1 MTTARAIYNSTFTQL
16 LLISAVALALGCII
30 AFTGI
35 AGAAG
40 LLVLPFGIAYIV
52 LLAKN
57 PHIGL
62 YTVMYIG
69 FTSNGI
75 GRYTD
80 APLGLSID
88 VVLLLTL
95 IITVSKLPKRNYKY
109 LKNPFVYGIAVWT
122 VFTILEIANP
132 ESRSA
137 AAWFYAVRGTSLYMI
152 QLIILTTLL
161 LNDRESLQVFL
172 KTWIIWSVLAALWA
186 MKQSYIGLNSAEQA
200 WMAAGAYKTHMLFGK
215 LRAFSFYSDAG
226 QFGAAMGHIL
236 LICIILALGPFSFK
250 KRIMLWGL
258 SVLFFWAMAISG
270 TRGAMFVPLS
280 GIMVYLFLSKNF
292 KILSVGGIVIIALF
306 CLLKF
311 TMIGQGN
318 YQIQRM
324 RSGLNPN
331 DPSLQVRLNNQAKL
345 KVYLASRPL
354 GGGIGSSGYWGL
366 RFAPNSFLAQ
376 TPTDSWY
383 VKIWADT
390 GIIGLCIHIA
400 VLLVFIITGVVLIF
414 KMKNDAGLRQIAA
427 ALFAGFVGIAVA
439 SYGNAILGQTPSCV
453 VGFMSLAFVWLIYR
467 WDRGIKSKKPIK
479 ENTIEESFEN

>member
-1 MTTARAIYNSTFTQL
+1 MTTVRTIYHSTITQL
-16 LLISAVALALGCII
+16 LLITAVALALGYTI
-30 AFTGI
+30 AVTGI
-35 AGAAG
+35 NGAAG
-40 LLVLPFGIAYIV
+40 LLALPFAIVYMV

-57 PHIGL
+57 PRIGL

-80 APLGLSID
+80 APIGLSID

-95 IITVSKLPKRNYKY
+95 IITFIKLPKRDYKY

-122 VFTILEIANP
+122 VFTIFEVVNP

-152 QLIILTTLL
+152 QLIILTILL
-161 LNDRESLQVFL
+161 LNDREGL
-172 KTWIIWSVLAALWA
+172 KTFLRIWIVWSVLAALWA
-186 MKQSYIGLNSAEQA
+186 IKQSYIGLNSAEQA
-200 WMAAGAYKTHMLFGK
+200 WMAAGAYKTHMLFGR

-236 LICIILALGPFSFK
+236 LMCIILALGPFSFK
-250 KRIMLWGL
+250 KRMMLWGL

-280 GIMVYLFLSKNF
+280 GFMVYLFLSKNF
-292 KILSVGGIVIIALF
+292 KILSVGVIAVAALF

-311 TMIGQGN
+311 TTIGQSN

-324 RSGLNPN
+324 RSALNPN
-331 DPSLQVRLNNQAKL
+331 DPSLQVRLKNQEKL
-345 KVYLASRPL
+345 KAYLASRPL

-366 RFAPNSFLAQ
+366 RFSPNSFLAQ

-390 GIIGLCIHIA
+390 GIVGLCLH
-400 VLLVFIITGVVLIF
+400 VTMLVVFIITGAVLIF
-414 KMKNDAGLRQIAA
+414 KMKNDAGLRQISA
-427 ALFAGFVGIAVA
+427 ALFAGFVGVAFA
-439 SYGNAILGQTPSCV
+439 SYGNAILGQTPSSV
-453 VGFMSLAFVWLIYR
+453 VVFMGIGFIWLAYR
-467 WDRGIKSKKPIK
+467 WDRRINNKKLI
-479 ENTIEESFEN
+479 EETIEN

>member
-1 MTTARAIYNSTFTQL
+1 MTTARAIYNSTITQL
-16 LLISAVALALGCII
+16 LLITGVALALGYVI
-30 AFTGI
+30 ATTGI
-35 AGAAG
+35 MGAGA
-40 LLVLPFGIAYIV
+40 LLALPFGVVYVV
-52 LLAKN
+52 LLSKN
-57 PHIGL
+57 PRLGL

-75 GRYTD
+75 GRYSD

-88 VVLLLTL
+88 IVLLLTL
-95 IITVSKLPKRNYKY
+95 IVTLSKLPKRNYKY
-109 LKNPFVYGIAVWT
+109 LKNPFVWGIAVWT
-122 VFTILEIANP
+122 VFTILEVANP
-132 ESRSA
+132 ESRSM

-152 QLIILTTLL
+152 QLIILTILL
-161 LNDRESLQVFL
+161 MNDKKSLETFL
-172 KTWIIWSVLAALWA
+172 RIWIIWSIFAALWSL
-186 MKQSYIGLNSAEQA
+186 KQVYIGLNAAEKA

-226 QFGAAMGHIL
+226 QFGAAMGHVL
-236 LICIILALGPFSFK
+236 LVCIILALGPFSI
-250 KRIMLWGL
+250 KRRLLLWGL
-258 SVLFFWAMAISG
+258 CILFFWAMAISG

-292 KILSVGGIVIIALF
+292 KILSVGVIVVSLLF

-311 TMIGQGN
+311 TNIGSGN

-354 GGGIGSSGYWGL
+354 GGGIGASGYWGL
-366 RFAPNSFLAQ
+366 RFSPNSFLAQ

-390 GIIGLCIHIA
+390 GIVGLYLHIA
-400 VLLVFIITGVVLIF
+400 MLLVFVATGGFLIF
-414 KMKNDAGLRQIAA
+414 KMKNDKKLRQISA
-427 ALFAGFVGIAVA
+427 ALFAGFVGVAFA
-439 SYGNAILGQTPSCV
+439 SYGNSIIGQTPSSV
-453 VGFMSLAFVWLIYR
+453 VVFMSIGFIWLLYR
-467 WDRGIKSKKPIK
+467 WDKGIKNKKSEEQILTDETN
-479 ENTIEESFEN
+479 EN